1 MYDEEMSFIVK
12 SEKVFKQYFR
22 NRTGLVISLFMKHSK
37 KKTFSNILSSAAL
50 VKKLNWLVAWNKVN
64 VLVI

>member
-50 VKKLNWLVAWNKVN
+50 VKKLN
-64 VLVI
+64 